1 MEAGNE
7 NLGLVHLYHGTGKG
21 KTTAAMGLALRA
33 LGQGLQVTVVQFLK
47 DGCSGE
53 LEPLKKLGAK
63 VYSGPGSMKFSWIQ
77 TEQERRETRAAQTTM
92 LEAAL
97 EERCDLLVLD
107 EACGACRTGL
117 VDESVLKKAVLSRPA
132 GCEVV
137 LTGREPAPWMQEAA
151 DYITRMEGERH
162 PFERGIRARKGVEF

>member
-63 VYSGPGSMKFSWIQ
+63 VYSGPGS
-77 TEQERRETRAAQTTM
+77 
-92 LEAAL
+92 
-97 EERCDLLVLD
+97 RCV
-107 EACGACRTGL
+107 
-117 VDESVLKKAVLSRPA
+117 
-132 GCEVV
+132 
-137 LTGREPAPWMQEAA
+137 
-151 DYITRMEGERH
+151 
-162 PFERGIRARKGVEF
+162 